1 MKRIDLLCTCADC
14 MEGGGRVKMGVLV
27 MEDGRERVIVHDKR
41 HGVKHELV
49 VHLDKQDVV
58 RSD

>member
-1 MKRIDLLCTCADC
+1 

-27 MEDGRERVIVHDKR
+27 MEAGRERVIVHDKR